1 MTLRS
6 EHVSLNQTNLNLSL
20 VKHFENWVSL
30 LLLSVAYTF
39 RHYTQNLK
47 LYMAVQH
54 THTHTLTLSLS
65 LTLLAYRAG
74 TPNSRA
80 ITYNFYFLYLSLY
93 SVRVRAVERDKRDSV
108 IIKEEG
114 VEITKHNN
122 YQIGPI
128 SSQYF
133 YLGTTR
139 SLLKPPFSQSRCE
152 CIFMRTKSFI
162 EIDIDVGA

>member
-1 MTLRS
+1 MKIEFHCCYYPLHIHSGIILRI
-6 EHVSLNQTNLNLSL
+6 LN
-20 VKHFENWVSL
+20 
-30 LLLSVAYTF
+30 YTWRF
-39 RHYTQNLK
+39 N
-47 LYMAVQH
+47 VH
-54 THTHTLTLSLS
+54 TRTHSLS
-65 LTLLAYRAG
+65 LFLSHCLLIEQAHQIQEQLHSIF
-74 TPNSRA
+74 T
-80 ITYNFYFLYLSLY
+80 FYIFLY